1 MATSSIYS
9 DYPVP
14 HCIVSWN
21 GLWVSPVPPELES
34 MRCAAYR
41 AIRDESL
48 TLMDRGSRLAEYA
61 NAVVLFAYE
70 GSAKKRRAPLV
81 FGWAFRAPHQYS
93 HVIKSL
99 FPAVEV
105 SHPSPLGRVPTLTC
119 SALGVFLAP
128 PRTLRGGRASGI
140 LVEVALGGVDCEKKC
155 LTCASQA
162 WCAAITAATLYY
174 RATDADESAAEA
186 CCQCLRRVYEQR
198 TWRQDSDALGKRV
211 ISDAQ
216 WARLVRDGLPLQ
228 LQHNYLCL
236 FALHVRCHLVITS
249 SRQARV
255 HRSSRMRHAED
266 IAAEYMMACRRA
278 LCDSNLCTDFQVSC
292 YQKLYDDAHETY
304 QKLVCEQATSD
315 AEQAL
320 ESTVTHAYVGGLVR
334 IAREAGEHLRNY
346 APTEELTRRWAAI
359 AEVLEP
365 STTHVRDLYE
375 VRRWRLESLPR
386 YRASDPLDVDWALR
400 HMALALTDR
409 TD

>member
-1 MATSSIYS
+1 M
-9 DYPVP
+9 
-14 HCIVSWN
+14 
-21 GLWVSPVPPELES
+21 
-34 MRCAAYR
+34 
-41 AIRDESL
+41 
-48 TLMDRGSRLAEYA
+48 
-61 NAVVLFAYE
+61 
-70 GSAKKRRAPLV
+70 
-81 FGWAFRAPHQYS
+81 
-93 HVIKSL
+93 
-99 FPAVEV
+99 
-105 SHPSPLGRVPTLTC
+105 
-119 SALGVFLAP
+119 
-128 PRTLRGGRASGI
+128 
-140 LVEVALGGVDCEKKC
+140 
-155 LTCASQA
+155 
-162 WCAAITAATLYY
+162 
-174 RATDADESAAEA
+174 
-186 CCQCLRRVYEQR
+186 
-198 TWRQDSDALGKRV
+198 